1 MSNLEH
7 DVRKD
12 LYKDRLDAVMGVRVD
27 GKFRT
32 IVRNIVKKIKT
43 ELW

>member
-1 MSNLEH
+1 MEH

-12 LYKDRLDAVMGVRVD
+12 LYKDRKDHVMGVHAD

-43 ELW
+43 VLW

>member
-1 MSNLEH
+1 MEH

-12 LYKDRLDAVMGVRVD
+12 LYKDRMDHVMGVHAD

-32 IVRNIVKKIKT
+32 IVRNIVEKIKKA
-43 ELW
+43 LR